1 MRFPHECIDN
11 RTRTRGQISIEY
23 LLILVF
29 VVLLLIHGD
38 PSPLG
43 EFFDAIKDAYQRF
56 TFAMSAV

>member
-1 MRFPHECIDN
+1 VRAC
-11 RTRTRGQISIEY
+11 GQISIEY

-43 EFFDAIKDAYQRF
+43 QFFDAIKDAYQRF